1 MKTSLLGESTM
12 KQVLLVISE
21 TGFQEHEYSETKKVL
36 EDAGIKVVTTSDD
49 PKEAIG
55 HAGTKQKIE
64 VQLDQINPR
73 EYDGIFLIG
82 GPGALDHLNI
92 PEVHKVLSEF
102 FALNKPYG
110 AICISTLILAQA
122 ELLQN
127 KKATCWNKNEKAQA
141 VLEAHG
147 AEFVD
152 EHVVTDGN
160 VVTANGPDA
169 ATDFGK
175 AILEVI

>member
-1 MKTSLLGESTM
+1 MK
-12 KQVLLVISE
+12 KVLLVVAHA
-21 TGFQEHEYSETKKVL
+21 GFQEHEYLATREEL
-36 EDAGIKVVTTSDD
+36 EAADIQVITSSD
-49 PKEAIG
+49 KSGQAIG
-55 HAGTKQKIE
+55 HDGNAVDVDIN
-64 VQLDQINPR
+64 LNQINPR
-73 EYDGIFLIG
+73 EYDGIYLIG
-82 GPGALDHLNI
+82 GGGALDHLNT

-110 AICISTLILAQA
+110 AICISPLILAQA

-169 ATDFGK
+169 ASDFGK
-175 AILEVI
+175 AIVKIINT